1 MVFAAAAMVGMFFV
15 LALYQQQLEGYSAL
29 RSGLSEL
36 PLGLV
41 LIAVAGFAGPVTERV
56 GAKAVLVAGSALFTA
71 GVAWLSRVPLHGAY
85 LSDVLG
91 PTLIIGVGLGLA
103 FVALT
108 IASAAGVDTSHSGV
122 AGGLINTTQQVGG
135 AVGLAVITA
144 VATATGHGSTV
155 PVSVDHGFHIAL
167 IVAAAIGALA
177 TTAAVTLL
185 PRRRPALT
193 ETPQAIVPAPIPET
207 ARAA

>member
-29 RSGLSEL
+29 RAGLSQL

-56 GAKAVLVAGSALFTA
+56 GTKAVLVAGSALFTA

-103 FVALT
+103 FVAVT
-108 IASAAGVDTSHSGV
+108 IASAAGVDGGHSGV
-122 AGGLINTTQQVGG
+122 ASGLINTTQQVGG

-167 IVAAAIGALA
+167 IVSAAIGALA

-185 PRRRPALT
+185 PRRRPGLT
-193 ETPQAIVPAPIPET
+193 QTPEAIIPAPIPET